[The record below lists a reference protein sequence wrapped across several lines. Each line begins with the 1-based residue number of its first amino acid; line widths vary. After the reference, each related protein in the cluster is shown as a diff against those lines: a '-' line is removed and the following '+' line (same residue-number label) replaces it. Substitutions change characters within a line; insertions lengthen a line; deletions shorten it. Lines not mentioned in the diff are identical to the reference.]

1 MTDLIATLARE
12 ARQHPQRV
20 VLVDARASL
29 TLGEL
34 WQRVSALG
42 EALQQAGLKPGDRMA
57 LIGANSPAW
66 VQAWLAALA
75 VGGVVV
81 PLNPELRAADQA
93 ALVAHA
99 EADFV
104 FIDQPAQKVRALHTL
119 IPEKQF
125 VLCHPLEGISH
136 LLLPEEATSVVPL
149 AASIGGELACILYTS
164 GTTGSPKGVM
174 LSHDSL
180 LQNALDVID
189 YLDLSEKDVALA
201 LLPFYYS
208 FGNSIL
214 LTHLLAGARLVFGAS
229 LMYPEKMLALVAE
242 HGVTGLYGVPS
253 LFQMLLHKRLLADPR
268 WASLRFVAQAG
279 GAMSAVAADEIERAL
294 PGRSMF
300 VMYGQ
305 TEATARI
312 SYLSPEFRR
321 LCPDSVGWPMPDTC
335 IQVRDE
341 AQQLLPCGQVG
352 QVWIRGPGV
361 MLGYWRNPEAT
372 EQVLLNGWLNT
383 GDMGEL
389 DQRGFL
395 YIRGRRSDM
404 LKVSGQRL
412 HPQEVEAVI
421 CEMPGVEECAVDGVD
436 DPVAGQVPRAFIVAA
451 AGVELSERDVLRHCR
466 EQLAAW
472 KIPRQIE
479 MVHALPKTGSGK
491 IQRHRLADM
500 AINNQRKQSE
510 GHA

>member
-1 MTDLIATLARE
+1 
-12 ARQHPQRV
+12 
-20 VLVDARASL
+20 
-29 TLGEL
+29 
-34 WQRVSALG
+34 
-42 EALQQAGLKPGDRMA
+42 
-57 LIGANSPAW
+57 N
-66 VQAWLAALA
+66 
-75 VGGVVV
+75 
-81 PLNPELRAADQA
+81 
-93 ALVAHA
+93 
-99 EADFV
+99 
-104 FIDQPAQKVRALHTL
+104 
-119 IPEKQF
+119 
-125 VLCHPLEGISH
+125 H

-268 WASLRFVAQAG
+268 WDSLRFVARAG

-294 PGRSMF
+294 PGRSVF

-321 LCPDSVGWPMPDTC
+321 LCPDSVGWPMPDPC

-341 AQQLLPCGQVG
+341 AQQLL
-352 QVWIRGPGV
+352 
-361 MLGYWRNPEAT
+361 
-372 EQVLLNGWLNT
+372 
-383 GDMGEL
+383 
-389 DQRGFL
+389 
-395 YIRGRRSDM
+395 
-404 LKVSGQRL
+404 
-412 HPQEVEAVI
+412 
-421 CEMPGVEECAVDGVD
+421 
-436 DPVAGQVPRAFIVAA
+436 
-451 AGVELSERDVLRHCR
+451 
-466 EQLAAW
+466 
-472 KIPRQIE
+472 
-479 MVHALPKTGSGK
+479 
-491 IQRHRLADM
+491 
-500 AINNQRKQSE
+500 
-510 GHA
+510 

>member
-1 MTDLIATLARE
+1 MTDLIATLAHE

-42 EALQQAGLKPGDRMA
+42 DALQQAGLQPGDRLA
-57 LIGANSPAW
+57 LVGANSPAW
-66 VQAWLAALA
+66 VQVWLAALA
-75 VGGVVV
+75 VGAVVV
-81 PLNPELRAADQA
+81 PLNPELRAPDQA
-93 ALVAHA
+93 ALIDHA
-99 EADFV
+99 GAGFI
-104 FIDQPAQKVRALHTL
+104 FIDQPERKVRALHALLPTARFL
-119 IPEKQF
+119 LPQ
-125 VLCHPLEGISH
+125 PLDGINH
-136 LLLPEEATSVVPL
+136 LLLPEGPGAATPLTASV
-149 AASIGGELACILYTS
+149 GGELACILYTS

-180 LQNALDVID
+180 LQNALDVLD
-189 YLDLSEKDVALA
+189 YLGLTEQDAALA

-229 LMYPEKMLALVAE
+229 MMYPEKMLELVAG
-242 HGVTGLYGVPS
+242 HGVTGLYGVPA
-253 LFQMLLHKRLLADPR
+253 LFQMLLQKRLLSDPR
-268 WASLRFVAQAG
+268 WRSLRFVAQAG
-279 GAMSAVAADEIERAL
+279 GAMPAIAAHEIERAL
-294 PGRSMF
+294 PGRPLF

-312 SYLSPEFRR
+312 SYLAPEFRR

-335 IQVRDE
+335 IQIRDE
-341 AQQLLPCGQVG
+341 AQQLLPSGQVG
-352 QVWIRGPGV
+352 HVWVRGPGV
-361 MLGYWRNPEAT
+361 MMGYWRNSEAT
-372 EQVLLNGWLNT
+372 NEVLVNGWLNT

-421 CEMPGVEECAVDGVD
+421 AEMAGVEECAVDGVD
-436 DPVAGQVPRAFIVAA
+436 DPIAGQVPRAFIVAV
-451 AGVELSERDVLRHCR
+451 AGSGITERDVLRHCR
-466 EQLAAW
+466 EQLAVW

-479 MVHALPKTGSGK
+479 MVRALPKTGSGK
-491 IQRHRLADM
+491 VQRHRLAEM
-500 AINNQRKQSE
+500 AVKNQRKLSE